1 MGQHIRWLKLICIT
15 GMNSSGIHVRYREQ
29 GRVLIIKTVFRLQPP
44 PVVPSP
50 RSHVGPILL
59 SRAGQIRGC
68 GQIRIR
74 ITQQRRIWKCNS
86 LTPLLWSLIRSSK
99 SDAAPQLAGHG
110 GFPHWSLPCFLFFRE
125 TALSCGNG
133 NLSYGRILVS
143 CPPDTEP
150 VCLAPDPGVTWVL
163 TILSDPRCV
172 SPGPSWARA
181 DTAPPGRAGTEPR
194 ERERQTIHSPTVAWT
209 GRDRLVASSQALTH
223 TNRSQIINTDTSQSH
238 GPVSHQQSDR
248 VTSVTQTVRM
258 TGITMLRMMV
268 VLLVSIGLSVAK
280 QVSDKPDIRHKSGD
294 ASQHPNSVYS
304 QMHPKHSRKAADMK
318 IFYQTGVSD
327 NNH

>member
-1 MGQHIRWLKLICIT
+1 MFSVFPRD
-15 GMNSSGIHVRYREQ
+15 SS
-29 GRVLIIKTVFRLQPP
+29 
-44 PVVPSP
+44 
-50 RSHVGPILL
+50 
-59 SRAGQIRGC
+59 
-68 GQIRIR
+68 
-74 ITQQRRIWKCNS
+74 
-86 LTPLLWSLIRSSK
+86 
-99 SDAAPQLAGHG
+99 
-110 GFPHWSLPCFLFFRE
+110 
-125 TALSCGNG
+125 LSCGNG

-280 QVSDKPDIRHKSGD
+280 QVSDKPATRHKSGD

>member
-1 MGQHIRWLKLICIT
+1 MSDIENKGGSWSLKLCLDY
-15 GMNSSGIHVRYREQ
+15 SRR
-29 GRVLIIKTVFRLQPP
+29 RC
-44 PVVPSP
+44 
-50 RSHVGPILL
+50 HVGPILL

-99 SDAAPQLAGHG
+99 SDAAPQLAPGTTEGSHTEVSHV
-110 GFPHWSLPCFLFFRE
+110 FCFFRE

-181 DTAPPGRAGTEPR
+181 DTAPPGRAGNRAER
-194 ERERQTIHSPTVAWT
+194 ERETDHSFSNCCL
-209 GRDRLVASSQALTH
+209 DRPWQASGQ
-223 TNRSQIINTDTSQSH
+223 
-238 GPVSHQQSDR
+238 
-248 VTSVTQTVRM
+248 
-258 TGITMLRMMV
+258 
-268 VLLVSIGLSVAK
+268 
-280 QVSDKPDIRHKSGD
+280 
-294 ASQHPNSVYS
+294 
-304 QMHPKHSRKAADMK
+304 
-318 IFYQTGVSD
+318 
-327 NNH
+327 